1 MDMMVEME
9 LLVQMQL
16 GEEEEAAV
24 VLAVPEQPVHRL
36 AIVLLLMADWA
47 YNFLRH
53 LETQNHQ

>member
-1 MDMMVEME
+1 ME
-9 LLVQMQL
+9 LLVQMEL
-16 GEEEEAAV
+16 GEEEEAAA

-47 YNFLRH
+47 YNFHQH